1 MHSFYIFLIYNNG
14 LVINKQ
20 TPFIYSEYS
29 YDENDRL
36 TQEETSIN
44 SLQTQVITSYE
55 YNDNNQVVYITTEY
69 LSVKTL

>member
-1 MHSFYIFLIYNNG
+1 MASS
-14 LVINKQ
+14 KK
-20 TPFIYSEYS
+20 YS

-36 TQEETSIN
+36 TQEEISIH